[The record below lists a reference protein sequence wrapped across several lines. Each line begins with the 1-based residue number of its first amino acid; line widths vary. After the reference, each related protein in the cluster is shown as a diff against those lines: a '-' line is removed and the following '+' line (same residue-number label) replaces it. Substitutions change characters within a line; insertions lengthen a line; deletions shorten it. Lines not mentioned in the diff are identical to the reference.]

1 MKQKHGGNRE
11 KYIREYG
18 RNLLDFSASVN
29 PFGASGAV
37 REEVGKLAD
46 RISDYPDPDCTEL
59 KKAIEGY
66 TGLSADMVSCGNGGS
81 DLIMRTAGIFA
92 GKKVLLPVP
101 SFGEYEEYP
110 DQTGCRITKYRLTEE
125 GHFRIHEDILGRIKG
140 DTGLLILTEPN
151 NPTGLLTD
159 MSLKERIIK
168 KCEETGTFLLI
179 DESFIEFSDDP
190 GGSSMLNYVRESD
203 RLIILRA
210 FTKFF
215 GLAGLR
221 LGYIISSNSLIISK
235 YEQLCPEW
243 NISII
248 AQRAG
253 IRAIED
259 IKTYKEELVYINW
272 EKEYLSQSL
281 NKAGYKVFDSQADF
295 IFFKGRPGLAD
306 ELAREGI
313 VIRDCSS
320 FDGLDKG
327 WYRIGIRLHEDNK
340 RLAESGV
347 LKKYGFE
354 KS

>member
-18 RNLLDFSASVN
+18 RVLLDFSASVN
-29 PFGASGAV
+29 PFGASRAV
-37 REEVGKLAD
+37 REEIGKLTD
-46 RISDYPDPDCTEL
+46 RISDYPDPDCSGL

-66 TGLSADMVSCGNGGS
+66 TGVSADMLSCGNGGS
-81 DLIMRTAGIFA
+81 DLIMRTAAIFA
-92 GKKVLLPVP
+92 GKKILLPVP
-101 SFGEYEEYP
+101 SFGEYEEYL
-110 DQTGCRITKYRLTEE
+110 DHMGCRITKYRLTEE
-125 GHFRIHEDILGRIKG
+125 GLFKVSEDILARIDS
-140 DTGLLILTEPN
+140 DTDLLILTEPN

-159 MSLKERIIK
+159 ISLKESIIK

-190 GGSSMLNYVRESD
+190 DLLSVLKYIRQSD

-235 YEQLCPEW
+235 YEQLSPEW
-243 NISII
+243 NINLI
-248 AQRAG
+248 AQKAG

-259 IKTYKEELVYINW
+259 IKTYKEELVYINE
-272 EKEYLSQSL
+272 EKHYLSQSL
-281 NKAGYKVFDSQADF
+281 KKAGYKVFDSQADF

-313 VIRDCSS
+313 LIRDCSS
-320 FDGLDKG
+320 FEGLDKG
-327 WYRIGIRLHEDNK
+327 WYRIGIKLHEDNK
-340 RLAESGV
+340 RLVESGV